1 MRTPAGNGS
10 AAASP
15 PVVAALV
22 AEDPS
27 LPAGDGWHLV
37 VPRRIWRRLDQGP
50 SPPTRRQEPARHR
63 EPRPVPTDLFGHAAE
78 QQVAAEAP
86 AAAAA
91 EGCGGREGEVGRRGG
106 SAGIGECRG
115 FFYSTRGEERGEVRS
130 VIRTLVARTR
140 AAGAPGGETVRV
152 EAGGYESLDHVEA
165 L

>member
-1 MRTPAGNGS
+1 
-10 AAASP
+10 
-15 PVVAALV
+15 
-22 AEDPS
+22 
-27 LPAGDGWHLV
+27 
-37 VPRRIWRRLDQGP
+37 
-50 SPPTRRQEPARHR
+50 
-63 EPRPVPTDLFGHAAE
+63 
-78 QQVAAEAP
+78 VAAEAP